1 MIEHVVIAILVACI
15 VGLVCVFAGRMLKA
29 AGVPFL
35 VAAGGF
41 LEQFAWGIGLIAGL
55 WFYFGGPRL

>member
-1 MIEHVVIAILVACI
+1 MIEHVIIAIA
-15 VGLVCVFAGRMLKA
+15 
-29 AGVPFL
+29 FL

-55 WFYFGGPRL
+55 WWFVSGGGVPRL